1 VGHPDRQDSGPIRPG
16 QDIGPIRPGEVSVTP
31 PDRDR
36 VRVIGILPG
45 GLPYG
50 GTAGDT
56 AAAKPPAC

>member
-1 VGHPDRQDSGPIRPG
+1 MGHPDRQDS
-16 QDIGPIRPGEVSVTP
+16 GPIRPGEVSVTP